1 MFLILL
7 ISRPSVTK
15 SLVFIRAYSY
25 IRVFEEKYSY
35 FTRIF
40 VIYSYFCDIGHILRV
55 VSCSIQ
61 LNHMA
66 TILQSWNNQKTCC
79 WILNCIGVLWT
90 CIKKMCWLTHFCH
103 KNVASRIYALFKNK
117 NFNFTRIFTRILLV
131 FLLKKYSYFARIFKE
146 MSSYEEFVTLLFFIF
161 FGF

>member
-1 MFLILL
+1 MPIGQ
-7 ISRPSVTK
+7 SSVPK

-35 FTRIF
+35 FARIF
-40 VIYSYFCDIGHILRV
+40 VIYSYFCELGHILRV

-90 CIKKMCWLTHFCH
+90 CIKKCADLHTFVIKMQQNIHIRNPKL
-103 KNVASRIYALFKNK
+103 ND
-117 NFNFTRIFTRILLV
+117 
-131 FLLKKYSYFARIFKE
+131 
-146 MSSYEEFVTLLFFIF
+146 SSLCTLLSCNHHTFSLWNVYRTEEHKHQQTVSLNP
-161 FGF
+161 